1 MPLLFPCQAWQQ
13 RHGALLPL
21 LIGNPPAALL
31 VGPAGWDPAAAAAA
45 GAAPPLLLVSSPGGA
60 AGESGSGSI
69 LHAAL
74 GMLPSQAP
82 LSPGLLLQAAGAD
95 SQGQQL
101 LAERAAAA
109 QQLAA
114 ALQEYGAAVACLLG
128 GPAYAGS
135 SQHAHWLAAF
145 QAALELPVPQVGWAA
160 QGGGACVYCARWQG
174 QG

>member
-1 MPLLFPCQAWQQ
+1 M
-13 RHGALLPL
+13 
-21 LIGNPPAALL
+21 
-31 VGPAGWDPAAAAAA
+31 AAAAA
-45 GAAPPLLLVSSPGGA
+45 GAAPPLLLVSSPDAA

-74 GMLPSQAP
+74 GIAPAQAP
-82 LSPGLLLQAAGAD
+82 VSPGLLLQAASAD

-114 ALQEYGAAVACLLG
+114 ALREYGAAVACVLG

-135 SQHAHWLAAF
+135 SQHAHWAACF
-145 QAALELPVPQVGWAA
+145 QAALQPPVPQVGRL
-160 QGGGACVYCARWQG
+160 AC
-174 QG
+174 